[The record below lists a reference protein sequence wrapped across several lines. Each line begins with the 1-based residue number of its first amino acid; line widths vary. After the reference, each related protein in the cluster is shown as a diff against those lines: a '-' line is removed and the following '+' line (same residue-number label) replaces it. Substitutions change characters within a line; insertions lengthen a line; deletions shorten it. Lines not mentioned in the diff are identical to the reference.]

1 MGDIK
6 SIMLT
11 FGSPS
16 FVLVETNKSDFAITA
31 VNLFR

>member
-16 FVLVETNKSDFAITA
+16 VVYTMFFL
-31 VNLFR
+31 LFCGSIKDNM